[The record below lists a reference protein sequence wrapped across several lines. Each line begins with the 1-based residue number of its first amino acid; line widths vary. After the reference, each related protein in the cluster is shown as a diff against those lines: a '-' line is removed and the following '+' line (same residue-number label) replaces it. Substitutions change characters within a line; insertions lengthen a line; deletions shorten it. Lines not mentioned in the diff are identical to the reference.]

1 MLFLKIVTSSIRKIL
16 DTDITP
22 DQQSTVLT
30 FCSITNYMGLIFVG
44 CVHDRKG
51 PFSPLAI

>member
-1 MLFLKIVTSSIRKIL
+1 MLFLKIVTSLIRKIL